1 MNDMHIKLDIESFR
15 NHMGLRR
22 AATEMR
28 LPMDERLK
36 VHFITRRA
44 ELLANFSI
52 TAGAWMLLLH
62 SCDGKGPDRAELAR
76 LKDEVFEFKEWAE
89 EGLQQLRLMGLQ
101 DALENEECE
110 MPDDPELVAAFRR
123 MLGVPAPKGRPNRRS
138 R

>member
-1 MNDMHIKLDIESFR
+1 MPLQLDLDLESFR
-15 NHMGLRR
+15 NHMALRR

-62 SCDGKGPDRAELAR
+62 GCQAQGEDRAALAR

-101 DALENEECE
+101 DALENDECE

-123 MLGVPAPKGRPNRRS
+123 MLGVPAPKDPPDDTRG
-138 R
+138 

>member
-1 MNDMHIKLDIESFR
+1 MRLDLDLQSFR
-15 NHMGLRR
+15 NHMALRR

-52 TAGAWMLLLH
+52 TAGAWMLMLH
-62 SCDGKGPDRAELAR
+62 GCDAHGDDRAELAR

-89 EGLQQLRLMGLQ
+89 EGLQQLRLVGLQ
-101 DALENEECE
+101 DALENDECE

-123 MLGVPAPKGRPNRRS
+123 MLGVPAPKPPPDGNAG
-138 R
+138 

>member
-1 MNDMHIKLDIESFR
+1 MPIRLDLDLESFR
-15 NHMGLRR
+15 HHMALRR
-22 AATEMR
+22 SATEMR

-62 SCDGKGPDRAELAR
+62 GCEAQGPARAELAR

-101 DALENEECE
+101 DAIENDECE
-110 MPDDPELVAAFRR
+110 MPDDPELVAAFRK
-123 MLGVPAPKGRPNRRS
+123 MLGVPAPKTPPDRTGG
-138 R
+138 